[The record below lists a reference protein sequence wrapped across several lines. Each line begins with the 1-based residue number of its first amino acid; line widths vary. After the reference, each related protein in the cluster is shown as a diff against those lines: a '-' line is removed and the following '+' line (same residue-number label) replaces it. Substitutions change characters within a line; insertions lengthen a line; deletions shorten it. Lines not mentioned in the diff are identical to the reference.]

1 MAATISISGF
11 TLTPS
16 VSSSKNLNSPALA
29 AGMGADSLFFF
40 FLLINGVF
48 LYAFAFKH
56 AVFSIIY
63 VALGSK

>member
-1 MAATISISGF
+1 
-11 TLTPS
+11 
-16 VSSSKNLNSPALA
+16 
-29 AGMGADSLFFF
+29 MGADSLFFF